1 MFASKGIELWL
12 EKMPVGG
19 RLAGK
24 AGYSDGGYQGQGNLL
39 DSLVP
44 SLRDKSDT

>member
-1 MFASKGIELWL
+1 
-12 EKMPVGG
+12 MPVGG

-44 SLRDKSDT
+44 SSATSPTHKFQFST